1 MLFVFKYISIRTKVK
16 YIYFLFTNTK
26 RFVVTVI
33 QSEEIKGLACALPI
47 NITSGQRHW
56 NPVIE
61 VRCFGCF
68 SRWPRMRYIISH
80 CNFVILDGDF
90 FRYFQ
95 WKTSSFPCVGVL
107 VDVSTI
113 SQDLSGLWSTY
124 FAREQTHYFP
134 QTTCTNLIFQIRN
147 SSPNELCLDVLCW

>member
-61 VRCFGCF
+61 VRCFG
-68 SRWPRMRYIISH
+68 RVSH
-80 CNFVILDGDF
+80 G
-90 FRYFQ
+90 
-95 WKTSSFPCVGVL
+95 
-107 VDVSTI
+107 
-113 SQDLSGLWSTY
+113 GL
-124 FAREQTHYFP
+124 E
-134 QTTCTNLIFQIRN
+134 
-147 SSPNELCLDVLCW
+147 